1 MTNLITNP
9 LTKPIT
15 VVFPLYPGVTQLDF
29 TGPWQVLS
37 RLSNVRLIAASLG
50 GKNIESEG
58 LHFTELAVLEE
69 LADCDVLCVPGGGGC
84 TDAMQNE
91 EFISQIQRLAGKATY
106 VTSVCTG
113 SLILAA
119 AGLLQG
125 KRSSCHWM
133 YLDTL
138 AWFGAIPVADRVVRD
153 GNFFSGG
160 GVTAGIDFALML
172 VAELEGEDA
181 AQRIQL
187 GLEYNP
193 APGFNAGH
201 PDVAP
206 AEIVEQLTSRM
217 AAWSEQRRQTI
228 HKISLQ

>member
-1 MTNLITNP
+1 MK
-9 LTKPIT
+9 KPFT
-15 VVFPLYPGVTQLDF
+15 LVFPLYPGVTQLDF
-29 TGPWQVLS
+29 TGPWQVFS
-37 RLSNVRLIAASLG
+37 RLPDVQLIAASLG
-50 GKNIESEG
+50 GETIESEG
-58 LHFTELAVLEE
+58 LHFAGLAALEQ
-69 LADCDVLCVPGGGGC
+69 LSDCDVLCVPGGGGC
-84 TDAMQNE
+84 TDAMQNAD
-91 EFISQIQRLAGKATY
+91 FIAQIQRLASKATY

-125 KRSSCHWM
+125 KRSACHWM

-138 AWFGAIPVADRVVRD
+138 PWFGAIPVNERVVRD

-160 GVTAGIDFALML
+160 GVTAGIDFALTL
-172 VAELEGEDA
+172 VAELEDEDA

-187 GLEYNP
+187 GLEYAP

-206 AEIVEQLTSRM
+206 AKIVEQLTERM
-217 AAWSEQRRQTI
+217 ATQREKRRQI
-228 HKISLQ
+228 IRQISLH